1 MPGAFLL
8 QPDFFCPLAP
18 LTQRFVDRGRRGA
31 VHAGQDVGVGV
42 QGERD
47 AGVSQEFLDVLGVN
61 VSGEEQG
68 GAGVPEVVEPV

>member
-1 MPGAFLL
+1 M
-8 QPDFFCPLAP
+8 AP

-47 AGVSQEFLDVLGVN
+47 AGAFQEFLDVLGAS
-61 VSGEEQG
+61 VSGEEQD